1 MDVVRVGCIQ
11 AESKNGAAER
21 NLTGAEPLVAQAVA
35 AGAKLLLCPEF
46 LAAGY
51 VYHPSIWSAGESRDG
66 PTEAW
71 LRELARRHDVFVGA
85 SYLEAE
91 GAHFFNTFALAAPG
105 GSVAGR
111 VRKASLPGCEGW
123 YFKSDPGSKV
133 ITCDLGRVAVG
144 ICNDN
149 ATARFWNCL
158 REEAPDLL
166 LMPHSAPTVAG
177 GFFAGAISQAIRDNI
192 ARIAPHYAQGFG
204 VPVALVNKAE
214 TGPAPSPLPVLPGVE
229 LEFHFP
235 GGSMICDADG
245 NVLAHLDEQ
254 PGVAIA
260 DVTLDPGRK
269 RSPAPKNSY
278 WARAPGSWPWLS
290 AALFRLLE
298 RAGRTAYTLS
308 ASRKGAAT
316 RISAAIRGQA
326 VSGR

>member
-1 MDVVRVGCIQ
+1 MTVVRVGCIQ
-11 AESKNGAAER
+11 AESRNGQVER
-21 NLTGAEPLVAQAVA
+21 NLAAAEPLVGQAVA
-35 AGAKLLLCPEF
+35 AGAELLLCPEL

-51 VYHPSIWSAGESRDG
+51 VYHPSIWGAGESRDG

-71 LRELARRHDVFVGA
+71 LREMARRHDAFVGA

-91 GAHFFNTFALAAPG
+91 GAHFYNTFALAAPG

-133 ITCDLGRVAVG
+133 IACDLGRVAVG

-149 ATARFWNCL
+149 ATARLWNCL
-158 REEAPDLL
+158 REEAPDLV

-177 GFFAGAISQAIRDNI
+177 GFFADVVSQAIRDNL
-192 ARIAPHYAQGFG
+192 ARIAPHYARGFG

-245 NVLAHLDEQ
+245 GVLAHLDEQ
-254 PGVAIA
+254 PAVAVA

-269 RSPAPKNSY
+269 RCPAPTDGY
-278 WARAPGSWPWLS
+278 WARPPGSWPWLS

-298 RAGRTAYTLS
+298 RAGRTAYALS
-308 ASRKGAAT
+308 ASRREAA
-316 RISAAIRGQA
+316 RSAGSSR
-326 VSGR
+326 R